1 MSLARG
7 EFLNI
12 TLVPRYSWLPS
23 ILEYLSREDAERA
36 VKELDG
42 RDLRGQPVRVA
53 LDREVSCNC
62 SRPEFI
68 LTLCLPAW
76 S

>member
-1 MSLARG
+1 MD
-7 EFLNI
+7 
-12 TLVPRYSWLPS
+12 S

-53 LDREVSCNC
+53 LDAGVSTPSHTANH
-62 SRPEFI
+62 
-68 LTLCLPAW
+68 
-76 S
+76 